1 MLHWFAG
8 DDGDRKEDLPP
19 VNSSR
24 LIALRHDL
32 NFSTG
37 ERVEHDDEHYV
48 ARVDEIF
55 ALYEEAGTIVLWDA
69 NDWVH
74 GKACHCPDF
83 MILQL
88 DLIRRRLES
97 CKAPRTAVTWGR
109 SPKRTPSKR
118 MMEEKEEEVVEEK
131 VLEEEDE
138 VEEKESI
145 ASIDFV
151 ENATNWLSNRLIK
164 IVWNQD
170 MPANLKFE
178 SSTDKDKHMFIILNE
193 EEEEEKT
200 EMKRFFILD
209 IEESCISDNGTS
221 IQLQVGGD
229 KLSIGVQDEDE
240 LEVLFGC
247 IEVLRHCH
255 RKMD

>member
-1 MLHWFAG
+1 
-8 DDGDRKEDLPP
+8 
-19 VNSSR
+19 
-24 LIALRHDL
+24 
-32 NFSTG
+32 
-37 ERVEHDDEHYV
+37 
-48 ARVDEIF
+48 
-55 ALYEEAGTIVLWDA
+55 
-69 NDWVH
+69 
-74 GKACHCPDF
+74 

-97 CKAPRTAVTWGR
+97 CKSPRTAVTWGR

-118 MMEEKEEEVVEEK
+118 MMEEKKEEEMVEEK
-131 VLEEEDE
+131 IVEEE
-138 VEEKESI
+138 EEKESI

-151 ENATNWLSNRLIK
+151 ENATTWLSNRLIK
-164 IVWNQD
+164 IIWNQD
-170 MPANLKFE
+170 TPANLKFE
-178 SSTDKDKHMFIILNE
+178 SSTDKDKYMFLILN
-193 EEEEEKT
+193 EEEKT

-221 IQLQVGGD
+221 ITLQVVGGD